1 LRWER
6 DHAIH
11 FAVVNA
17 LPTRNKIVDGMK
29 QALAEDNIRVVDIE
43 LNKSVY
49 NPLDAIREQ
58 APPICLR
65 SDDGLQV
72 QALSGNSA
80 DDAERAVMFIFGLE
94 DTFDSPEHRDA
105 TLLAMNIQREKYRG
119 IFRCAMVF
127 WLRRYA
133 VEIIANDA
141 PDFWAWRSGVYNLDT
156 ERQELERISTFSL
169 RESDKYA
176 NLSADEKIRR
186 RNELR
191 ALLDEYESSSDADKP
206 DILQMR
212 GRLLERIGNINYS
225 LQQYKQARDA
235 YNRSLDIACEIG
247 DQRGEG
253 NALNNL
259 GNVSL
264 DFGDARKVIEYCE
277 QALVIHREIGN
288 RRGEGNALGNLGNV
302 YLDFGDAHKTIEYCE
317 QALAIDH
324 EIGDRQGEG
333 TDLSNLGSA
342 YFVLGDARKAIE
354 YCEQALAIDREI
366 GDRHGEGVDLGSL
379 GNAYFALDDAHKAI
393 EYYEQALVI
402 HREIGDRQNE
412 CTFLGNLG
420 EVWRHLGEMDKAHAY
435 CEEGLRLAL
444 DARNPLSTT
453 WLAWQLSSVYADSGD
468 LATAVALAAFA
479 SSRFQGMGYPQAQE
493 VAQNLMRYQEQMG
506 ESSFRQALE
515 QAEEVVSDIFRNLAG
530 EQGAEMARDFSVSH

>member
-1 LRWER
+1 MNLVFRDKNVNLTAEGAEALNGLLKSLRWER

-253 NALNNL
+253 NAL
-259 GNVSL
+259 S
-264 DFGDARKVIEYCE
+264 
-277 QALVIHREIGN
+277 
-288 RRGEGNALGNLGNV
+288 NLGNV
-302 YLDFGDAHKTIEYCE
+302 YFAVGDA
-317 QALAIDH
+317 Q
-324 EIGDRQGEG
+324 
-333 TDLSNLGSA
+333 
-342 YFVLGDARKAIE
+342 
-354 YCEQALAIDREI
+354 
-366 GDRHGEGVDLGSL
+366 
-379 GNAYFALDDAHKAI
+379 KAI

-402 HREIGDRQNE
+402 ARDIGDRQGE
-412 CTFLGNLG
+412 GVGLGNLG
-420 EVWRHLGEMDKAHAY
+420 NAYAALDDARKAIEYYEQALVIDREINDQQGECADLGNLGDEWRKLGEMDKARAY

-444 DARNPLSTT
+444 GTRNPLQTT
-453 WLAWQLSSVYADSGD
+453 QLAWQLSSVYADSGD
-468 LATAVALAAFA
+468 LAAAVALAEFAF
-479 SSRFQGMGYPQAQE
+479 SRFRAMGFPEAQAA
-493 VAQNLMRYQEQMG
+493 AQNLVRYQEQMG
-506 ESSFRQALE
+506 EQAFLQALE
-515 QAEEVVSDIFRNLAG
+515 GAEKTVSGIFRELAG
-530 EQGAEMARDFSVSH
+530 EPGAEMAKGLWKDLPFDISDEDIRQVRRELTLQLEERLEKL

>member
-1 LRWER
+1 
-6 DHAIH
+6 
-11 FAVVNA
+11 
-17 LPTRNKIVDGMK
+17 
-29 QALAEDNIRVVDIE
+29 
-43 LNKSVY
+43 
-49 NPLDAIREQ
+49 
-58 APPICLR
+58 
-65 SDDGLQV
+65 
-72 QALSGNSA
+72 
-80 DDAERAVMFIFGLE
+80 
-94 DTFDSPEHRDA
+94 
-105 TLLAMNIQREKYRG
+105 
-119 IFRCAMVF
+119 
-127 WLRRYA
+127 
-133 VEIIANDA
+133 
-141 PDFWAWRSGVYNLDT
+141 
-156 ERQELERISTFSL
+156 
-169 RESDKYA
+169 
-176 NLSADEKIRR
+176 
-186 RNELR
+186 
-191 ALLDEYESSSDADKP
+191 
-206 DILQMR
+206 
-212 GRLLERIGNINYS
+212 
-225 LQQYKQARDA
+225 
-235 YNRSLDIACEIG
+235 
-247 DQRGEG
+247 
-253 NALNNL
+253 
-259 GNVSL
+259 
-264 DFGDARKVIEYCE
+264 
-277 QALVIHREIGN
+277 
-288 RRGEGNALGNLGNV
+288 
-302 YLDFGDAHKTIEYCE
+302 
-317 QALAIDH
+317 
-324 EIGDRQGEG
+324 
-333 TDLSNLGSA
+333 LSNLGSA